1 MPSSEGAKWAS
12 GKAVRFVVSPDG
24 SYHSSD
30 PGKPLI
36 LSEFVFSSENED
48 KSYIYFIDLL
58 IYYEAQL
65 K

>member
-36 LSEFVFSSENED
+36 LSEFKFSP
-48 KSYIYFIDLL
+48 
-58 IYYEAQL
+58 L
-65 K
+65 KMRIKVTSTS